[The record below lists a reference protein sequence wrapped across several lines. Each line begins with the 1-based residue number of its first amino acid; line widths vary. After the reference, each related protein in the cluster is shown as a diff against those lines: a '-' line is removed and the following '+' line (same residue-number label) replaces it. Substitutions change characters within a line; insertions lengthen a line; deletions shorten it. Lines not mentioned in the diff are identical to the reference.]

1 MTAYVVRR
9 VFLILPTLVIA
20 TLIVFSISRMVPGS
34 ILDLMVS
41 EEGYFSDKDREAILA
56 DMGLDVPVHVQYGRW
71 IAGIVTRG
79 DLGDSLWK
87 GMPVADDIWRRL
99 PITFEL
105 GIMGIVIGLLIALP
119 VGIYSAVRQDTGT
132 DYIARSFAIFC
143 IAVPGFWLGTLI
155 IIFPSIW
162 WGWSPAIIY
171 IPFAEDPGGN
181 IVQFIVPGALLGMA
195 LSGVTMRMTRTMM
208 LEVLRQDYIRTAW
221 AKGLKE
227 RVVVMRHALRNALIP
242 IVTIVGFQVPVLV
255 GGSVI
260 MEQIF
265 VLPGIGRLML
275 DAANTRDY
283 NVIIGITLVLAVVI
297 LFNNLVV
304 DLSYAY
310 LDPRVKYR

>member
-87 GMPVADDIWRRL
+87 GLPVADDIWRRL
-99 PITFEL
+99 PVTFEL

-181 IVQFIVPGALLGMA
+181 FVQFIVPGALLGMA